1 MGKASDGL
9 KHVLDCYGISRN
21 QLAIAM
27 GVNRSTVSHWYA
39 GSRDPMA
46 ESIPQVVDALE
57 SLHPGAGGAFLETYL
72 ARSLDSLTPNAAA
85 HDEAKQM
92 AGALQVGR
100 SAVGRWLEATNDP
113 KARAVLGL
121 IEALQ
126 ELDPIA
132 AIAFIEAYLGRSLLE
147 RDRGD

>member
-9 KHVLDCYGISRN
+9 KNVLARYGISRN

-46 ESIPQVVDALE
+46 ESIPQIVHALE

-72 ARSLDSLTPNAAA
+72 ARPLESLTPDAAA
-85 HDEAKQM
+85 RDEAKQM

-100 SAVGRWLEATNDP
+100 SAVGRWLETTNDP

-147 RDRGD
+147 RYRDN

>member
-1 MGKASDGL
+1 MGKASEGL
-9 KHVLDCYGISRN
+9 KHALDRYGISRN
-21 QLAIAM
+21 QLAVAM

-46 ESIPQVVDALE
+46 ESIPQIVTALE
-57 SLHPGAGGAFLETYL
+57 TLHPEAGHEFLRIYL
-72 ARSLDSLTPNAAA
+72 GRSLDSLMPDAADQA
-85 HDEAKQM
+85 EAKQM

-100 SAVGRWLEATNDP
+100 SAVGRWLETTNDP

-132 AIAFIEAYLGRSLLE
+132 AIAFIESYLGRSLVE
-147 RDRGD
+147 RDRGS